1 MESLGKRQVRDGR
14 DGSGVKE
21 RFRRRLDQ
29 WFRANLIGLFC
40 LLLLAGGI
48 AHAQSAG
55 YVYDASGR
63 VVATMQSNGSS
74 AQYTY
79 DALGNLIQTTSVPTG
94 QLAIFAFAPTHG
106 VAGTQVVIQGQGF
119 GSASA
124 NNTVSFNGVVANVIA
139 ASSTQL
145 VVAVP
150 SGATTGAISIAANG
164 QSANSAAPFVIDDT
178 GAPPTIVQVNPA
190 IASIGTTV
198 TVAGTHL
205 DPVDGYTSVQMGNVP
220 ISSLASINDSQLQY
234 AVPANAISGYV
245 TVETPYGKATSS
257 SPVTVLPSGI
267 SPGSVASSG
276 YAVVNGAAINLN
288 IGAASQYGVMTFD
301 ATAGAW
307 LSLQA
312 SGIATTA
319 NTIHYIIYA
328 PGNSIV
334 QQGTVSSSS
343 PTIHVPQLKGGT
355 YLAVFQPD
363 TASAQLSIGI
373 ETNST
378 LAINAAT
385 TVTTPVASQ
394 SKRLLF
400 QASAGQTVTLLAQST
415 STSPAGQAVSYTV
428 YSPTQQTVITGSITS
443 VGTINMINLPTS
455 GVYQVIV
462 APGSGVTGA
471 VQLDLVSGDVLMA
484 NQQITHH
491 SGYAAGQAATMTFS
505 ANAGDNLE
513 VTFPGMSTDGHAII
527 NVFAP
532 NGTNVLS
539 ATDCQNGWDCR
550 YSLWNL
556 VSGTYTIVVAP
567 SNSASSVS
575 FGAMLAPD
583 IVGPALSLS
592 SPTTV
597 SLNTGQGE
605 RLTFN
610 ANAGDNLALSVTNV
624 NAIWIGVY
632 VYRPDASSI
641 AIGNAYTSLTGHSAG
656 IIRLPNLPVSGTYTV
671 VVVTNGDAGSAQ
683 FTLAR
688 EVLPVDGQSHTY
700 NGYAAGQAATMTFSA
715 NAGDNLELLFNHMS
729 AGGHANLNVFAPN
742 GTNVLSASDCQD
754 SWTCRYSLWNLV
766 SGTYTIV
773 VAPSSSGASVSF
785 DAMLTPDI
793 VGPALNLSTPTTVSL
808 NWGQAERL
816 TFNAN
821 AGDNLA
827 LSVSNVNARWIGV
840 SVYRPDAASI
850 APGNAY
856 ATQQFSG
863 SGTLQLSNLPVSGTY
878 TVVVLTN
885 GEPGSAQLTVAPE
898 VLPADGQWHNYSGY
912 ASGQAAV
919 MTMPTNAGD
928 NLELTFNHM
937 SAGGHA
943 NLNVYAPNGTNVF
956 SASDCQDSWTCR
968 YSLWNLVGGN
978 YTIVVSPSS
987 SGASVSFDAMLT
999 PDIVGPALSLS
1010 TPTAVSLN
1018 WGQAERLTFN
1028 ANAGDNL
1035 ALSVSNVNARWIGVN
1050 VYRPDA
1056 ASIAPGNAYAT
1067 QQFSGSGTLQLSNLP
1082 VSGTYTVVM
1091 YTNGEPGSAQITVA
1105 PQ

>member
-1 MESLGKRQVRDGR
+1 MESLGKRQVRDGM
-14 DGSGVKE
+14 DGSGVRE
-21 RFRRRLDQ
+21 RFRRRLDR
-29 WFRANLIGLFC
+29 WFRANLIGLVC
-40 LLLLAGGI
+40 LLQLAGGL
-48 AHAQSAG
+48 AYAQSAG

-63 VVATMQSNGSS
+63 VVATTQSNGNS

-79 DALGNLIQTTSVPTG
+79 DALGNLIQTTSVPAG

-119 GSASA
+119 SSTSA
-124 NNTVSFNGVVANVIA
+124 NNTVSFNGVAANVIA

-150 SGATTGAISIAANG
+150 SGATTGTITVAVGS
-164 QSANSAAPFVIDDT
+164 QSASSAAPFVIDDT
-178 GAPPTIVQVNPA
+178 GAPPTIVQVSPA
-190 IASIGTTV
+190 IASAGTTV

-205 DPVDGYTSVQMGNVP
+205 DPVDGYTSVQMGNAP
-220 ISSLASINDSQLQY
+220 IFSLASINDGQAQY

-245 TVETPYGKATSS
+245 TVETPYGRATSS
-257 SPVTVLPSGI
+257 LPVAVLPSGI
-267 SPGSVASSG
+267 TTSSVASSG
-276 YAVVNGAAINLN
+276 YAVVNNAAVNLN
-288 IGAASQYGVMTFD
+288 IGAAGQYGVATFD

-312 SGIATTA
+312 SSISTTA
-319 NTIHYIIYA
+319 NTIHYTIYA
-328 PGNSIV
+328 PGNGIV

-343 PTIHVPQLKGGT
+343 PTIHLPQLKIGGT
-355 YLAVFQPD
+355 YLALFQPD
-363 TASAQLSIGI
+363 TAGAQLSIGV

-378 LAINAAT
+378 LAIST
-385 TVTTPVASQ
+385 TMTVTTPVPSQ

-400 QASAGQTVTLLAQST
+400 QASAGQTLTLLAQST

-428 YSPTQQTVITGSITS
+428 YSPTRQTIATGSIAS
-443 VGTINMINLPTS
+443 LGTVNMIMLPSS
-455 GVYQVIV
+455 GIYQVIV
-462 APGSGVTGA
+462 APGSGVTGT

-484 NQQITHH
+484 NQQVSHH

-505 ANAGDNLE
+505 ANAGDN
-513 VTFPGMSTDGHAII
+513 F
-527 NVFAP
+527 
-532 NGTNVLS
+532 
-539 ATDCQNGWDCR
+539 
-550 YSLWNL
+550 
-556 VSGTYTIVVAP
+556 
-567 SNSASSVS
+567 
-575 FGAMLAPD
+575 
-583 IVGPALSLS
+583 
-592 SPTTV
+592 
-597 SLNTGQGE
+597 
-605 RLTFN
+605 
-610 ANAGDNLALSVTNV
+610 
-624 NAIWIGVY
+624 
-632 VYRPDASSI
+632 
-641 AIGNAYTSLTGHSAG
+641 
-656 IIRLPNLPVSGTYTV
+656 
-671 VVVTNGDAGSAQ
+671 
-683 FTLAR
+683 
-688 EVLPVDGQSHTY
+688 
-700 NGYAAGQAATMTFSA
+700 
-715 NAGDNLELLFNHMS
+715 ELLFNHMS

-793 VGPALNLSTPTTVSL
+793 VGPVLSLSTPTAVSL

-827 LSVSNVNARWIGV
+827 LSVSNVNARWMGV
-840 SVYRPDAASI
+840 YVYRPDATSI
-850 APGNAY
+850 ATGNAY
-856 ATQQFSG
+856 AAVTG
-863 SGTLQLSNLPVSGTY
+863 SGGGTIRLPNLPVSGTY

-898 VLPADGQWHNYSGY
+898 VLPADGQWRNYSGY

-928 NLELTFNHM
+928 DLELTFNHM

-1010 TPTAVSLN
+1010 TPTAISLN

-1028 ANAGDNL
+1028 ANAGNNL
-1035 ALSVSNVNARWIGVN
+1035 ALSVSNVNARWIGVS

-1056 ASIAPGNAYAT
+1056 ASIAPGNGYAT